1 MRKAQYFIHGSAT
14 EYGVLEINFIVCVL
28 PLGKPTENISTWNM
42 SVFCHSS
49 LCFLNLGDFIW
60 KGKIQYDK

>member
-42 SVFCHSS
+42 SMFCHSS
-49 LCFLNLGDFIW
+49 LCFLNLGDLERKDTI
-60 KGKIQYDK
+60 